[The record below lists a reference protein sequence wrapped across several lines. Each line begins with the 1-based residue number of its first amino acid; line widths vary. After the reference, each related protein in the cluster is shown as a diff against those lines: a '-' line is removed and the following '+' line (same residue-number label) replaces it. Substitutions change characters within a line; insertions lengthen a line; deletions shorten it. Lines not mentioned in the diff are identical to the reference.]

1 MSLLVGTSGWQ
12 YKHWDRRFYPSDLAK
27 GKQLA
32 RYAELFGT
40 VEVNATFYRL
50 PEAEVFVNWE
60 RETPADFVFVVKAS
74 RFLTHMKKLKDPE
87 EPVARLMERAR
98 GLGGKLGAVL
108 LQLPPQMRCDPGRL
122 DAALALLSAWAP
134 VAVEFREGSWYC
146 SEVESLL
153 ARHGAALCLADRG
166 AQPLTPLWRTA
177 DWGYLRFHGG
187 AGSPPGCYQEETLDA
202 WAARAAEL
210 WAPGATVYAFFNN
223 DWYLCALRDA
233 ALFAR
238 LAERRGLAPTRTPE
252 AEGILVG

>member
-1 MSLLVGTSGWQ
+1 MPLLIGTSGWQ
-12 YKHWDRRFYPSDLAK
+12 YKHWDRRFYAPDLAK
-27 GKQLA
+27 GEQLG
-32 RYAELFGT
+32 RYAELFRT

-50 PEAEVFVNWE
+50 PTAEVFLSWE

-87 EPVARLMERAR
+87 EPVARLLERAR
-98 GLGGKLGAVL
+98 GLGGKLGAIL

-122 DAALALLSAWAP
+122 DAALALLSAQAP

-146 SEVESLL
+146 AEVESVL

-166 AQPLTPLWRTA
+166 AQPITPLWRTA

-187 AGSPPGCYQEETLDA
+187 SASPPGCYTEETLDA
-202 WAARAAEL
+202 WAARATEL
-210 WAPGATVYAFFNN
+210 WDREATIYAFFNN

-233 ALFAR
+233 ALFAQAAR
-238 LAERRGLAPTRTPE
+238 RRGWETTRTPE
-252 AEGILVG
+252 PESIRLG